1 MTAAFLCG
9 TPLFLSEM
17 NFHPDKDIDNL
28 LDLLDDEDESIAVY
42 AMGELLDRE
51 DRLGGVLGMLQE
63 HPDGRLRRRV
73 HQLEAA
79 ITLRRRR
86 RRFRELLGRPDF
98 DLKQGLVEVHLQWFD
113 NDSRPDLERRWA
125 VFFDAVGGGSPVP
138 DLTTL
143 GARMRRY
150 GMTAAAESVMQPE
163 NYCIGTVLDH
173 RQGAASLLCAA
184 GLVLLGRPEVRA
196 VRTLGEF
203 AIRDGGDLLLPLH
216 DWETVRAGSPG
227 GEEFWDRRSLLKFT
241 SFMLFGHAVAS
252 DSFRYIQT
260 IGQALA
266 GGPDGE
272 LPETL
277 PYPYCP
283 AEDAGGGESADDPA

>member
-1 MTAAFLCG
+1 
-9 TPLFLSEM
+9 M
-17 NFHPDKDIDNL
+17 NIHPDKDVDNL

-51 DRLGGVLGMLQE
+51 DRLGGVLGYLQE
-63 HPDGRLRRRV
+63 QPNGRLRKRV
-73 HQLEAA
+73 HQLQAA

-98 DLKQGLVEVHLQWFD
+98 DLKQGLLEVHLQWFD

-125 VFFDAVGGGSPVP
+125 EFYDAVGGGSPVP
-138 DLTTL
+138 DLATL
-143 GARMRRY
+143 GARMRKF
-150 GMTAAAESVMQPE
+150 GMAAVPESVMQPE

-173 RQGAASLLCAA
+173 HQGAASLLCAA
-184 GLVLLGRPEVRA
+184 GMVLLDRPDVRVVRA
-196 VRTLGEF
+196 LGEF
-203 AIRDGGDLLLPLH
+203 ALRDGEGMLLPLR
-216 DWETVRAGSPG
+216 DWEIVRAGSPA
-227 GEEFWDRRSLLKFT
+227 GEEFWDRRSLLKFA

-260 IGQALA
+260 IGQALS
-266 GGPDGE
+266 GVPDGE
-272 LPETL
+272 LPEAL

-283 AEDAGGGESADDPA
+283 AEEDSAGTDAERE